1 MSLGG
6 CKLSMCILIISFQV
20 NWSQDSEIKHLHPP
34 RFREQGGYTLGFS
47 YLVKNIFAFPF
58 WIMFSSMLKDWGGG
72 WKTSKTP
79 IDCRERKGSSLLP
92 PPPSRFLFQ
101 TSPQMLQSSFWSLQ
115 HPRHTISH
123 PMGHP
128 GLWTDRVRHLPPAE
142 WQSRMGPSCSGENY
156 VVGLSAIAGPPG
168 VWYFH
173 VESQN
178 SCWDKWWDTW
188 VMRHNSSATSASC
201 AQGTV
206 AQM

>member
-92 PPPSRFLFQ
+92 PPPLLDFSFKLLPKCFSPPFDHSSTQDTPSPTPWVIQGSEQIESGIFHRQSGRAGWALLAPGKITWWGSAPLQ
-101 TSPQMLQSSFWSLQ
+101 DHPVSGTSM
-115 HPRHTISH
+115 
-123 PMGHP
+123 
-128 GLWTDRVRHLPPAE
+128 
-142 WQSRMGPSCSGENY
+142 
-156 VVGLSAIAGPPG
+156 
-168 VWYFH
+168 
-173 VESQN
+173 
-178 SCWDKWWDTW
+178 
-188 VMRHNSSATSASC
+188 
-201 AQGTV
+201 
-206 AQM
+206 